1 MIPSTAIVSGRE
13 EAKPMGAAI
22 GDILGL
28 AAGVAVSPLPIVAMI
43 LVLATPR
50 GRVNGIVFGL
60 GWVLGLAVLGAVVLA
75 LAGPADASDG
85 GEPAAWTGWLKLLL
99 GVLAL
104 LLAVRQWRGRPAPGS
119 EPQMPKWMASIDRLK
134 PGGAVGLGALLSAVN
149 PKNGGLTIAAA
160 ATIAG
165 TGLAGGEQ
173 AVVLAVFVLI
183 GSAGVLAPLIVY
195 LVAGEGAARTLDSW
209 KAWAA
214 THNAAVM
221 AVLFLVFG
229 FKLVGDGLAVL
240 F

>member
-1 MIPSTAIVSGRE
+1 
-13 EAKPMGAAI
+13 MGAAI

-50 GRVNGIVFGL
+50 GRTNGLLFGL

-75 LAGPADASDG
+75 LAGPSDASDG

-99 GVLAL
+99 GVLLL
-104 LLAVRQWRGRPAPGS
+104 LLAAKQWRSRPAPGS
-119 EPQMPKWMASIDRLK
+119 DPEMPRWMASIDRLK
-134 PGGAVGLGALLSAVN
+134 PGGALGLGALLSAVN

-160 ATIAG
+160 ATIAAA
-165 TGLAGGEQ
+165 GLPGGEQ

-183 GSAGVLAPLIVY
+183 GSAGVLAPLAVY
-195 LVAGEGAARTLDSW
+195 LMAGEGAARTLDSW
-209 KAWAA
+209 KGWASG
-214 THNAAVM
+214 HNAAVM
-221 AVLFLVFG
+221 AVLFLIFG
-229 FKLVGDGLAVL
+229 FKLVGDGIAVL

>member
-1 MIPSTAIVSGRE
+1 
-13 EAKPMGAAI
+13 MGAAI

-50 GRVNGIVFGL
+50 GRANGPLFGA
-60 GWVLGLAVLGAVVLA
+60 GWLAGLAILGAVVLA
-75 LAGPADASDG
+75 LAGPAGASDG

-104 LLAVRQWRGRPAPGS
+104 LLAARQWRGRPAPGA
-119 EPQMPKWMASIDRLK
+119 EPEMPRWMASIDRLG
-134 PGGAVGLGALLSAVN
+134 PGGALGLGALLSAVN
-149 PKNGGLTIAAA
+149 PKNAALTIAAA

-165 TGLAGGEQ
+165 TGLPGGEQ

-183 GSAGVLAPLIVY
+183 GSVGVLAPLVVY
-195 LVAGEGAARTLDSW
+195 LVAGEGAARTLDDW
-209 KAWAA
+209 KTWAA

-229 FKLVGDGLAVL
+229 FKLVGDGIAVL

>member
-1 MIPSTAIVSGRE
+1 L
-13 EAKPMGAAI
+13 GAAI

-60 GWVLGLAVLGAVVLA
+60 GWLLGLAVLGAVVLA
-75 LAGPADASDG
+75 LASPADGADG

-99 GVLAL
+99 GVAAL
-104 LLAVRQWRGRPAPGS
+104 LLAARQWRGRPAPGS
-119 EPQMPKWMASIDRLK
+119 EPEMPKWMASINRLK
-134 PGGAVGLGALLSAVN
+134 PGGALGLGALLSAVN

-165 TGLAGGEQ
+165 AGLAGGEQ
-173 AVVLAVFVLI
+173 AVVLATFVLI
-183 GSAGVLAPLIVY
+183 GSAGVLAPLVVY
-195 LVAGEGAARTLDSW
+195 LVAGEGAARTLDGW
-209 KAWAA
+209 RTWAA

-229 FKLVGDGLAVL
+229 FKLVGDGIAVL
-240 F
+240 S

>member
-1 MIPSTAIVSGRE
+1 
-13 EAKPMGAAI
+13 MGAAI

-43 LVLATPR
+43 LLLATPR
-50 GRVNGIVFGL
+50 GRANGILFGV
-60 GWVLGLAVLGAVVLA
+60 GWLVGLAVLGAVVLA
-75 LAGPADASDG
+75 LAGPADASAG

-104 LLAVRQWRGRPAPGS
+104 LLALRQWRARPAEGA
-119 EPQMPKWMASIDRLK
+119 EQEMPKWMAGLDRLR
-134 PGGAVGLGALLSAVN
+134 PGGGLGLGALLSAVN

-165 TGLAGGEQ
+165 AGLDGGAQ

-183 GSAGVLAPLIVY
+183 GSLGVLAPLVVY
-195 LVAGEGAARTLDSW
+195 LVAGENAARTLDTW
-209 KAWAA
+209 KTWAA

-229 FKLVGDGLAVL
+229 FKLVGDGIAVL
-240 F
+240 L

>member
-1 MIPSTAIVSGRE
+1 
-13 EAKPMGAAI
+13 MGAAI

-50 GRVNGIVFGL
+50 GRANGSLFGL
-60 GWVLGLAVLGAVVLA
+60 GWLAGLSILGAVVLL
-75 LAGPADASDG
+75 LAGPAGASDE

-104 LLAVRQWRGRPAPGS
+104 LLAARQWRSRPAPGAAP
-119 EPQMPKWMASIDRLK
+119 EMPKWMAGLDQLK
-134 PGGAVGLGALLSAVN
+134 PGGALGLGALLSGVN
-149 PKNGGLTIAAA
+149 PKNAALTIAAA

-165 TGLAGGEQ
+165 AGLDGGSQ
-173 AVVLAVFVLI
+173 AVALAVFVLI
-183 GSAGVLAPLIVY
+183 GSLGVLAPLVVY
-195 LVAGEGAARTLDSW
+195 LVAGENAARTLDTW
-209 KAWAA
+209 KTWAA

-229 FKLVGDGLAVL
+229 FKLVGDGIAVL
-240 F
+240 S

>member
-1 MIPSTAIVSGRE
+1 
-13 EAKPMGAAI
+13 
-22 GDILGL
+22 
-28 AAGVAVSPLPIVAMI
+28 MI

-50 GRVNGIVFGL
+50 GRANGLLFGL

-104 LLAVRQWRGRPAPGS
+104 LLAARQWRSRPAPGS
-119 EPQMPKWMASIDRLK
+119 EPEMPKWMASIDRLK
-134 PGGAVGLGALLSAVN
+134 PGGALGLEALLSAVN

-160 ATIAG
+160 ATIAAA
-165 TGLAGGEQ
+165 GLAGGEQ

-183 GSAGVLAPLIVY
+183 GSAGVLAPLVVY

-209 KAWAA
+209 KTWAA

-229 FKLVGDGLAVL
+229 FKLVGDGIAVL

>member
-1 MIPSTAIVSGRE
+1 
-13 EAKPMGAAI
+13 MGAAI
-22 GDILGL
+22 GDVLGL

-50 GRVNGIVFGL
+50 GRANGIVFGL

-75 LAGPADASDG
+75 LAGPSDASDG

-119 EPQMPKWMASIDRLK
+119 EPQMPRWMASIDRLK
-134 PGGAVGLGALLSAVN
+134 PGGALGLGALLSAVN

-183 GSAGVLAPLIVY
+183 GSAGVLAPLVVY

>member
-1 MIPSTAIVSGRE
+1 
-13 EAKPMGAAI
+13 MGAAI

-50 GRVNGIVFGL
+50 GRTNGILFGV
-60 GWVLGLAVLGAVVLA
+60 GWLAGLAVLGAVVLA

-104 LLAVRQWRGRPAPGS
+104 LLAARQWRGRPAAGA
-119 EPQMPKWMASIDRLK
+119 EPEMPKWMASIDRLK
-134 PGGAVGLGALLSAVN
+134 PGGALGLGALLSAVN

-165 TGLAGGEQ
+165 AGLAGGEQ

-183 GSAGVLAPLIVY
+183 GSVGVLAPLIVY

-209 KAWAA
+209 KTWAA

-229 FKLVGDGLAVL
+229 FKLVGDGIAVL

>member
-1 MIPSTAIVSGRE
+1 
-13 EAKPMGAAI
+13 
-22 GDILGL
+22 
-28 AAGVAVSPLPIVAMI
+28 
-43 LVLATPR
+43 
-50 GRVNGIVFGL
+50 
-60 GWVLGLAVLGAVVLA
+60 
-75 LAGPADASDG
+75 
-85 GEPAAWTGWLKLLL
+85 
-99 GVLAL
+99 
-104 LLAVRQWRGRPAPGS
+104 LAVRQWRGRPAPGS
-119 EPQMPKWMASIDRLK
+119 EPQMPRWMASIDRLK
-134 PGGAVGLGALLSAVN
+134 PGGALGLGALLSAVN

-183 GSAGVLAPLIVY
+183 GSAGVLAPLVVY